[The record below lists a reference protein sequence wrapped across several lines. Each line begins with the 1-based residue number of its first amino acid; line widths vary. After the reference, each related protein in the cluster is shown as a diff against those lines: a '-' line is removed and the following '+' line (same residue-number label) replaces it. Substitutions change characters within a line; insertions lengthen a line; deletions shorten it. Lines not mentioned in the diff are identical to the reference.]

1 MENVELN
8 EDQSSPERK
17 KGKSALFWVIVGVSS
32 FFLLG
37 GILLVF
43 LVGSFVFLSKAVVS
57 DDTSFSKK
65 ALQEITVSG
74 DGENK
79 IVLVSIKGVISDKPA
94 DSLFI
99 SVPGIVEVVKKSLEQ
114 AAIDN
119 SIKAV
124 ILEVNSPGGGIT
136 ASDIIYNDIK
146 HFKEKT
152 GKTVVVYMQDLAAS
166 GGYYVSIAGDK
177 IIAHPT
183 TITGSIGVIMPLVNL
198 AKLIEKYGI
207 ENQPI
212 KSGLMKDIGS
222 PLKEMS
228 SEEEAVLLN
237 IIDEMYMRFVRL
249 IADERG
255 MPIDQIKTLADG
267 RIFTGEQAVG
277 NGLID
282 DIGYFEDAVK
292 LTKDLAGL
300 EKATIIRYDRKLSV
314 SDFFKVMVSRI
325 FAKPEITLKLD
336 ELSFKNLSKPMYL
349 WQGE

>member
-1 MENVELN
+1 MDNTELN
-8 EDQSSPERK
+8 EDQKLPERK
-17 KGKSALFWVIVGVSS
+17 KGRSALFWVIVGFGS

-37 GILLVF
+37 SILLVF
-43 LVGSFVFLSKAVVS
+43 IVGSFLFLSKTVVS
-57 DDTSFSKK
+57 DDNSFSKK
-65 ALQEITVSG
+65 PLQEIVVSG

-79 IVLVSIKGVISDKPA
+79 IALVSIKGVISDKPT
-94 DSLFI
+94 DSILMR
-99 SVPGIVEVVKKSLEQ
+99 VPGIVEVVKKSLEQ

-124 ILEVNSPGGGIT
+124 IFEVNSPGGGIT
-136 ASDIIYNDIK
+136 ASDMIYTNIK

-166 GGYYVSIAGDK
+166 GGYYVSIAADK
-177 IIAHPT
+177 IVAHPT
-183 TITGSIGVIMPLVNL
+183 TITGSIGVIMPLVNV

-207 ENQPI
+207 ENQSI
-212 KSGLMKDIGS
+212 KSGLMKDMGS
-222 PLKEMS
+222 PLKKMLP
-228 SEEEAVLLN
+228 EEENVLLN

-249 IADERG
+249 IAHERG
-255 MPIDQIKTLADG
+255 MPIDQIKKLADG

-282 DIGYFEDAVK
+282 AIGYFEDAVK
-292 LTKDLAGL
+292 ITKDLAGL
-300 EKATIIRYDRKLSV
+300 EKAAIIRYERKLSV
-314 SDFFKVMVSRI
+314 GDFFKVIASRI
-325 FAKPEITLKLD
+325 FAKPEITLKFD